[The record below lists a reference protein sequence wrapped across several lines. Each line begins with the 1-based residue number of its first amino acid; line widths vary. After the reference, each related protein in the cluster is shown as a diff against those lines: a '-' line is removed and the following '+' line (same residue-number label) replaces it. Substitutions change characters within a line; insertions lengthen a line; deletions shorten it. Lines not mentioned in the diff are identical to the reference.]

1 MKIKIWRGMTIILA
15 SFWSV
20 FLFFNAYIYK
30 TKLYESKFAMI
41 YAIAGI
47 FAMLFYLWQ
56 ITVLVMPKK
65 SFDSWN
71 EWIHSLFLRNL
82 FETASWLML
91 SISLLLYFMTEENF
105 LSGAL
110 LLFCLSLVWGCGA
123 CLTWLMLK
131 NDSRHEQ
138 KERSFEAVSSRLMEN
153 VHYVVDSTV
162 EKFIENEIIGRFNA
176 CLRRSILALVLTTI
190 VLISSVCDFA
200 WNNLVF
206 AGAGAFFALYFAAG
220 KISYRSKVVKQ
231 RKQAVYLLAASQLL
245 GIYKTIISLADTRIL
260 DFRPIDELQ
269 IAYCLF
275 RVETFEECM
284 AYMDTISSEKY
295 STELEYLRL
304 SCNVGL
310 HRRDRALAIFADL
323 QEKIARMNQ
332 KKAHDYRLGLTF
344 LSTILWRRYDQAQV
358 ELNAYKPCIT
368 EEEETFYQA
377 WIDEKAI

>member
-1 MKIKIWRGMTIILA
+1 MTIILA
-15 SFWSV
+15 SFWSI

-30 TKLYESKFAMI
+30 TKFYESKFAMI
-41 YAIAGI
+41 YAIAGGA
-47 FAMLFYLWQ
+47 AMLFYLWQ
-56 ITVLVMPKK
+56 ITVLVMPEK

-91 SISLLLYFMTEENF
+91 SISLLLYFMTGENF

-131 NDSRHEQ
+131 NGSRHEQ
-138 KERSFEAVSSRLMEN
+138 KECQFEAVSSRLIKN

-162 EKFIENEIIGRFNA
+162 EKFIENEIIGRFNS

-190 VLISSVCDFA
+190 VLISNICDFA

-206 AGAGAFFALYFAAG
+206 AGSCAFFALYFAAG
-220 KISYRSKVVKQ
+220 KIYYRSKIAKQ
-231 RKQAVYLLAASQLL
+231 RKQAVHLLAASQLL
-245 GIYKTIISLADTRIL
+245 GIYKMIISLADTRIL
-260 DFRPIDELQ
+260 DFRPIDEFHVS
-269 IAYCLF
+269 YCLF
-275 RVETFEECM
+275 RVETFDECM

-310 HRRDRALAIFADL
+310 HRRDRALAIFAYL
-323 QEKIARMNQ
+323 QKKIARMNQ
-332 KKAHDYRLGLTF
+332 KNADDYRQGLTF
-344 LSTILWRRYDQAQV
+344 LSTILWRRYDQARV

-368 EEEETFYQA
+368 EEEETFYQS
-377 WIDEKAI
+377 WIDEQAI

>member
-1 MKIKIWRGMTIILA
+1 MA
-15 SFWSV
+15 SFWSI

-30 TKLYESKFAMI
+30 TKFYESKFAMI
-41 YAIAGI
+41 YAIAGGA
-47 FAMLFYLWQ
+47 AMLFYLWQ
-56 ITVLVMPKK
+56 ITVLVMPEK

-91 SISLLLYFMTEENF
+91 SISLLLYFMTGENF

-131 NDSRHEQ
+131 NGSRHEQ
-138 KERSFEAVSSRLMEN
+138 KERQFEAVSSRLIKN

-162 EKFIENEIIGRFNA
+162 EKFIENEIIGRFNS

-190 VLISSVCDFA
+190 VLISNICDFA

-206 AGAGAFFALYFAAG
+206 AGSCAFFALYFAAG
-220 KISYRSKVVKQ
+220 KIYYRSKIAKQ

-245 GIYKTIISLADTRIL
+245 GIYKMIISLADTRIL
-260 DFRPIDELQ
+260 DFRPIDEFHVS
-269 IAYCLF
+269 YCLF
-275 RVETFEECM
+275 RVETFDECM

-310 HRRDRALAIFADL
+310 HRRDRALAIFAYL
-323 QEKIARMNQ
+323 QKKIARMNQ
-332 KKAHDYRLGLTF
+332 KKANDYRQGLTF

-368 EEEETFYQA
+368 EEEETFYQS
-377 WIDEKAI
+377 WIDEQAI

>member
-91 SISLLLYFMTEENF
+91 SISLLLYFMTGENF

-110 LLFCLSLVWGCGA
+110 LLFCLSLVWGCGV

-138 KERSFEAVSSRLMEN
+138 KERSFEAVSSRLIEN

-176 CLRRSILALVLTTI
+176 CLQTS
-190 VLISSVCDFA
+190 
-200 WNNLVF
+200 
-206 AGAGAFFALYFAAG
+206 G
-220 KISYRSKVVKQ
+220 
-231 RKQAVYLLAASQLL
+231 
-245 GIYKTIISLADTRIL
+245 
-260 DFRPIDELQ
+260 
-269 IAYCLF
+269 
-275 RVETFEECM
+275 
-284 AYMDTISSEKY
+284 
-295 STELEYLRL
+295 L
-304 SCNVGL
+304 SPGGVT
-310 HRRDRALAIFADL
+310 
-323 QEKIARMNQ
+323 IARYLQ
-332 KKAHDYRLGLTF
+332 DDHLAG
-344 LSTILWRRYDQAQV
+344 
-358 ELNAYKPCIT
+358 
-368 EEEETFYQA
+368 
-377 WIDEKAI
+377 

>member
-1 MKIKIWRGMTIILA
+1 MTIILA

-91 SISLLLYFMTEENF
+91 SISLLLYFMTGENF

-110 LLFCLSLVWGCGA
+110 LLFCLSLVWGCGV

-162 EKFIENEIIGRFNA
+162 EKFVENEIIGRFNA
-176 CLRRSILALVLTTI
+176 CLQRSIVALVLTTI

-206 AGAGAFFALYFAAG
+206 
-220 KISYRSKVVKQ
+220 KQ

-332 KKAHDYRLGLTF
+332 KKAHDYRLGLIF

-377 WIDEKAI
+377 WIDEQAI

>member
-47 FAMLFYLWQ
+47 FAILFYLWQ
-56 ITVLVMPKK
+56 ITVLAIPKK

-71 EWIHSLFLRNL
+71 ERIHGLFLRNL
-82 FETASWLML
+82 LETASWLML
-91 SISLLLYFMTEENF
+91 SISSLLFFMTEENF

-110 LLFCLSLVWGCGA
+110 LLLCLALVWGCGA
-123 CLTWLMLK
+123 CLTWLLLK

-138 KERSFEAVSSRLMEN
+138 KERSFEAVASRLIKN
-153 VHYVVDSTV
+153 VHYVVDSTG
-162 EKFIENEIIGRFNA
+162 EKFVENEIIGRFNA

-206 AGAGAFFALYFAAG
+206 AGACVFFVLYLAAG
-220 KISYRSKVVKQ
+220 KISYGSKVSKH
-231 RKQAVYLLAASQLL
+231 RKQAVYLLSASQLL
-245 GIYKTIISLADTRIL
+245 GIYKMIISLADTRIL

-275 RVETFEECM
+275 RVEAFEECM

-295 STELEYLRL
+295 SAELEYLRL

-310 HRRDRALAIFADL
+310 HRRDRALEIFADL
-323 QEKIARMNQ
+323 QEKIARMDQ
-332 KKAHDYRLGLTF
+332 RKAHDYRLGLTF

-358 ELNAYKPCIT
+358 ELNAYKPCVT
-368 EEEETFYQA
+368 EEEGTFYQA
-377 WIDEKAI
+377 WIDEQVI

>member
-1 MKIKIWRGMTIILA
+1 MKIKIWRGITIILA

-41 YAIAGI
+41 YAIAGV
-47 FAMLFYLWQ
+47 FAVLFYLCQ
-56 ITVLVMPKK
+56 IAVWVMPKK

-71 EWIHSLFLRNL
+71 EWIHSLFLGNL
-82 FETASWLML
+82 FETASWLMI
-91 SISLLLYFMTEENF
+91 SISSLLYFMTEENF

-110 LLFCLSLVWGCGA
+110 LLLCLVLVWGCGA
-123 CLTWLMLK
+123 CLTWLLLK
-131 NDSRHEQ
+131 KDSGHEQ
-138 KERSFEAVSSRLMEN
+138 KERSFEAVSSRLEKN

-162 EKFIENEIIGRFNA
+162 EKFVENEIIVHFNA
-176 CLRRSILALVLTTI
+176 CLRRSILALVLTSI
-190 VLISSVCDFA
+190 VLIVSVCDFD
-200 WNNLVF
+200 WNSLVF
-206 AGAGAFFALYFAAG
+206 AGACVFFALYLVTG
-220 KISYRSKVVKQ
+220 KISYRSTVAKR
-231 RKQAVYLLAASQLL
+231 RKQAVYLLSAAQLL

-295 STELEYLRL
+295 SAELEYLRL

-323 QEKIARMNQ
+323 QEKVARMNQ
-332 KKAHDYRLGLTF
+332 RKAHDYRLGLTF

-358 ELNAYKPCIT
+358 ELNAYKPCVT
-368 EEEETFYQA
+368 EEEGTFYQA
-377 WIDEKAI
+377 WIDEQVI

>member
-1 MKIKIWRGMTIILA
+1 MKVKIWRGITIILA

-47 FAMLFYLWQ
+47 FAMLFHLWQ
-56 ITVLVMPKK
+56 IAVLVMPKK

-82 FETASWLML
+82 LETASWLML
-91 SISLLLYFMTEENF
+91 SISSLLYFMTGENF
-105 LSGAL
+105 LNGAL
-110 LLFCLSLVWGCGA
+110 LLLCLVLVWGCSV
-123 CLTWLMLK
+123 CLTGFLLK
-131 NDSRHEQ
+131 NDSGHEQ
-138 KERSFEAVSSRLMEN
+138 KERSFEAVSSRLMKN

-162 EKFIENEIIGRFNA
+162 EKFVENEIIVRFNA
-176 CLRRSILALVLTTI
+176 CLRRSILALVLTTV
-190 VLISSVCDFA
+190 VLISSVCDFT
-200 WNNLVF
+200 WNNLIF
-206 AGAGAFFALYFAAG
+206 AGACFFFALYVAAG
-220 KISYRSKVVKQ
+220 RISYRSKVTRH
-231 RKQAVYLLAASQLL
+231 RKQAVYLLPAAQLL
-245 GIYKTIISLADTRIL
+245 GIYKTVISLSDTRIL
-260 DFRPIDELQ
+260 NFRPVDELQ

-295 STELEYLRL
+295 SAELEYLRL

-323 QEKIARMNQ
+323 QEKVARMNQ
-332 KKAHDYRLGLTF
+332 RKAHDYRLGLTF

-377 WIDEKAI
+377 WIDEQAI

>member
-1 MKIKIWRGMTIILA
+1 MTIILA
-15 SFWSV
+15 SFWSI

-30 TKLYESKFAMI
+30 TKFYESKFAMI
-41 YAIAGI
+41 YAIAGGA
-47 FAMLFYLWQ
+47 AMLFYLWQ
-56 ITVLVMPKK
+56 ITVLVMPEK

-91 SISLLLYFMTEENF
+91 SISLLLYFMTGENF

-131 NDSRHEQ
+131 NGSRHEQ
-138 KERSFEAVSSRLMEN
+138 KERQFEAVSSRLIKN

-162 EKFIENEIIGRFNA
+162 EKFIENEIIGRFNS

-190 VLISSVCDFA
+190 VLISNICDFA

-206 AGAGAFFALYFAAG
+206 AGSCAFFALYFAAG
-220 KISYRSKVVKQ
+220 KIYYRSKIAKQ
-231 RKQAVYLLAASQLL
+231 RKQAVHLLAASQLL
-245 GIYKTIISLADTRIL
+245 GIYKMIISLADTRIL
-260 DFRPIDELQ
+260 GFRPIDEFHVS
-269 IAYCLF
+269 YCLF
-275 RVETFEECM
+275 RVETFDECM

-310 HRRDRALAIFADL
+310 HRRDRALAIFAYL
-323 QEKIARMNQ
+323 QKKIVRMNQ
-332 KKAHDYRLGLTF
+332 KKADDYRQGLTF

-368 EEEETFYQA
+368 EEEETFYQS
-377 WIDEKAI
+377 WIDEQAI

>member
-1 MKIKIWRGMTIILA
+1 
-15 SFWSV
+15 
-20 FLFFNAYIYK
+20 
-30 TKLYESKFAMI
+30 
-41 YAIAGI
+41 
-47 FAMLFYLWQ
+47 MLFYLWQ
-56 ITVLVMPKK
+56 ITVLVMPEK

-91 SISLLLYFMTEENF
+91 SISLLLYFMTEEDF

-131 NDSRHEQ
+131 NGSRHEQ
-138 KERSFEAVSSRLMEN
+138 KERQFEAVSSRLIKN

-162 EKFIENEIIGRFNA
+162 EKFIENEIIGRFNS

-190 VLISSVCDFA
+190 VLISNICDFA

-206 AGAGAFFALYFAAG
+206 AGSCAFFALYFAAG
-220 KISYRSKVVKQ
+220 KIYYRSKIAKQ
-231 RKQAVYLLAASQLL
+231 RKQAVHLLAASQLL
-245 GIYKTIISLADTRIL
+245 GIYKMIISLADTRIL
-260 DFRPIDELQ
+260 DFRPIDEFHVS
-269 IAYCLF
+269 YCLF
-275 RVETFEECM
+275 RVETFDECM

-310 HRRDRALAIFADL
+310 HRRDRALAIFAYL
-323 QEKIARMNQ
+323 QKKIARMNQ
-332 KKAHDYRLGLTF
+332 KKADDYRQGLTF

-368 EEEETFYQA
+368 EEEETFYQS
-377 WIDEKAI
+377 WIDEQAI

>member
-1 MKIKIWRGMTIILA
+1 MTIILA
-15 SFWSV
+15 SFWSI

-30 TKLYESKFAMI
+30 TKFYESKFAMI
-41 YAIAGI
+41 YAIAGGA
-47 FAMLFYLWQ
+47 AMLFYLWQ
-56 ITVLVMPKK
+56 ITVLVMPEK

-91 SISLLLYFMTEENF
+91 SISLLLYFMTGENF

-131 NDSRHEQ
+131 NGSRHEQ
-138 KERSFEAVSSRLMEN
+138 KECQFEAVSSRLIKN

-162 EKFIENEIIGRFNA
+162 EKFIENEIIGRFNS

-190 VLISSVCDFA
+190 VLISNICDFA

-206 AGAGAFFALYFAAG
+206 AGSCAFFALYFAAG
-220 KISYRSKVVKQ
+220 KIYYRSKIAKQ
-231 RKQAVYLLAASQLL
+231 RKQAVHLLAASQLL
-245 GIYKTIISLADTRIL
+245 GIYKMIISLADTRIL
-260 DFRPIDELQ
+260 DFRPIDEFHVS
-269 IAYCLF
+269 YCLF
-275 RVETFEECM
+275 RVETFDECM

-310 HRRDRALAIFADL
+310 HRRDRALAIFAYL
-323 QEKIARMNQ
+323 QKKIARMNQ
-332 KKAHDYRLGLTF
+332 KKSDDYRQGLTF

-368 EEEETFYQA
+368 EEEETFYQS
-377 WIDEKAI
+377 WIDEQAI

>member
-82 FETASWLML
+82 FETASWLMI

-131 NDSRHEQ
+131 
-138 KERSFEAVSSRLMEN
+138 
-153 VHYVVDSTV
+153 
-162 EKFIENEIIGRFNA
+162 
-176 CLRRSILALVLTTI
+176 
-190 VLISSVCDFA
+190 
-200 WNNLVF
+200 
-206 AGAGAFFALYFAAG
+206 
-220 KISYRSKVVKQ
+220 ISYHILHKKKPC
-231 RKQAVYLLAASQLL
+231 RK
-245 GIYKTIISLADTRIL
+245 
-260 DFRPIDELQ
+260 
-269 IAYCLF
+269 
-275 RVETFEECM
+275 
-284 AYMDTISSEKY
+284 
-295 STELEYLRL
+295 
-304 SCNVGL
+304 
-310 HRRDRALAIFADL
+310 
-323 QEKIARMNQ
+323 
-332 KKAHDYRLGLTF
+332 
-344 LSTILWRRYDQAQV
+344 LSTCGHDD
-358 ELNAYKPCIT
+358 
-368 EEEETFYQA
+368 F
-377 WIDEKAI
+377 